1 MAVVLPNLKKIV
13 VPMPHDPE
21 HVKLL
26 NQLFIFPT
34 LHLPDGDVIALP
46 HHNDVLKMLS
56 NMGIDTEG
64 CDPFSTYY
72 DPPTSKHGHTPWWW
86 QMETAAFLASN
97 PYAFVTSTPRTGKTL
112 STLLA
117 IDYLQRYM
125 GVQAALIVAPLTVA
139 AGGEWEKT
147 CEEWFPQKRV
157 QLIHNDRM
165 GEVDK
170 SADIYL
176 INPDGLSRAE
186 RGKVS
191 DKLRQKVE
199 AGRIGICVFDELTE
213 YGGSNGKPTQRWQA
227 AHKVASKCPYR
238 WGLTGTPGA
247 PDKIYLQ
254 VKLINPTQVP
264 DQYIRWKYM
273 TMQKI
278 TQFKW
283 IPKHGHEALVK
294 AAMSPCIRFDKEQLM
309 KIPVPQ
315 VLREDVPLSPQ
326 QRAMSKE
333 LVEQL
338 QYMIDTN
345 TVEATTASTLAQK
358 LLQVSGG
365 AVRAKKEGEASIVR
379 VDATPKLTRLAELLR
394 ATPRKKVVFSSF
406 TALNDMLVEFIRS
419 EGFSCEKIDGSVTG
433 LARSKILRDF
443 LDEREPH
450 VLVCHPRTTAFG
462 VELASADYIICYGVP
477 LTGAFMYQQM
487 FERLSSARQ
496 TAKETFVVHLS
507 AGAQDKLAFS
517 ALERGVNIERNIVNL
532 FTKNISGFGH

>member
-13 VPMPHDPE
+13 VPKPQNPE
-21 HVKLL
+21 HIELL
-26 NQLFIFPT
+26 DRLFIYPT
-34 LHLPDGDVIALP
+34 LSLPDGEVIALP
-46 HHNDVLKMLS
+46 HHNDVLRLLE

-72 DPPTSKHGHTPWWW
+72 DPPVSKHGHTPWWW
-86 QMETAAFLASN
+86 QMETAAFLTSN

-117 IDYLQRYM
+117 IDYLQTYV
-125 GVQAALIVAPLTVA
+125 GIKSALIVAPLTVA

-147 CEEWFPQKRV
+147 CHEWFPNKRV

-165 GEVDK
+165 GEVDVP
-170 SADIYL
+170 ADIYL

-186 RGKVS
+186 GGKIAEI
-191 DKLRQKVE
+191 LQTKVE
-199 AGRIGICVFDELTE
+199 LGHIGVCVFDELTE
-213 YGGSNGKPTQRWQA
+213 YGGSNGKPTLRWKA
-227 AHKVASKCPYR
+227 ANKVASRCPYR

-254 VKLINPTQVP
+254 VKLINPARVP
-264 DQYIRWKYM
+264 MSFTRWKDM
-273 TMQKI
+273 TMTQI

-283 IPKHGHEALVK
+283 VPKHGHEVLVK
-294 AAMSPCIRFDKEQLM
+294 EAMKPCIRFDKEQLM
-309 KIPVPQ
+309 KIPVPK
-315 VLREDVPLSPQ
+315 VIHEDVPLSAQ
-326 QRAMSKE
+326 QEAISKE
-333 LVEQL
+333 LIEQL
-338 QYMIDTN
+338 QYMVDTD
-345 TVEATTASTLAQK
+345 TVEATTATTLAQK

-365 AVRAKKEGEASIVR
+365 AVRAKKEGEASVIH
-379 VDATPKLTRLAELLR
+379 VDATPKLRRLSELLR

-406 TALNDMLVEFIRS
+406 TAINDMLVDFIRG
-419 EGFSCEKIDGSVTG
+419 EGFACEKIDGSVTG
-433 LARSKILRDF
+433 LTRSKILRDF
-443 LDEREPH
+443 LDADSPH

-496 TAKETFVVHLS
+496 TAEETFVVHLS
-507 AGAQDKLAFS
+507 AGKQDKLAFS
-517 ALERGVNIERNIVNL
+517 ALEKGVNIERNIVNL
-532 FTKNISGFGH
+532 FTKNISALS